1 MTNAKSRLVRII
13 ALALVVL
20 MIVPMALVGCGK
32 PADEANN
39 AAIEEALAAA
49 QAAKDAADKAA
60 ADAQAAIDAA
70 NKQIEEAKKHFP

>member
-20 MIVPMALVGCGK
+20 MVVPMALVGCGK
-32 PADEANN
+32 TVETPDNSAEIEA
-39 AAIEEALAAA
+39 ALAAA

-70 NKQIEEAKKHFP
+70 NKQIEEAKKAM